1 MVSSKSFISAHQRKL
16 KKKKVLNFK
25 MNGLFCCCLFYYH
38 HCYCIQILQ
47 DLIYVLIS
55 VLYNHNNYVN
65 NVILHSELYY
75 FTVRNCCCT

>member
-25 MNGLFCCCLFYYH
+25 MNGLFCCCLFYY